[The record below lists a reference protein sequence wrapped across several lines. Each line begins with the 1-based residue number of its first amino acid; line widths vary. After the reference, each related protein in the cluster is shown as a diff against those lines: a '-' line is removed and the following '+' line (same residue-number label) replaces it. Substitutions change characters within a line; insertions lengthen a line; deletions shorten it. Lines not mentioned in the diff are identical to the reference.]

1 MLTHKV
7 PQEMYPLGIAYQS
20 KSSICI
26 ADIEVLTLH
35 PNGRMC
41 SAGRKFLQMS
51 LASISS
57 SNPVSC
63 LLQNKWHKISLQVH
77 CKPTSSRSICLQPAQ
92 MNFCVSHALFR
103 CPILLLGFTVPQN
116 MDLNWFIPIITKGR
130 KINPSKAHSLCFTY
144 MISNPVQQFEIKSSV
159 R

>member
-7 PQEMYPLGIAYQS
+7 PHKMYPLGIAYQS

-63 LLQNKWHKISLQVH
+63 LLQNKWHTISLQVH
-77 CKPTSSRSICLQPAQ
+77 CKPAKTLPKLSICSEICKTATCYDKCSPQQ
-92 MNFCVSHALFR
+92 TQSNMN
-103 CPILLLGFTVPQN
+103 ILYVTWKETTGRYDIQEMKMPESALLGKKP
-116 MDLNWFIPIITKGR
+116 LPAAPKPI
-130 KINPSKAHSLCFTY
+130 
-144 MISNPVQQFEIKSSV
+144 M
-159 R
+159 